1 MRFHCLGVGSIGSL
15 LATNLA
21 SLPSAR
27 VRLILRRKDLAAQL
41 LSANSPSS
49 SVDPSSTPYGS
60 LSVERNGLVRRT
72 DNLEMELTRNPA
84 DLNLSR
90 SPAFSSSSSS
100 SGRRSPRIDPAVWL
114 RNDPIDTLFITTK
127 APQTLPALRYL
138 LPRLSSRSTVVLCQ
152 NGMGVLESLLDKYW
166 PEDRSDVLERERA
179 QAGEGAAG
187 SWTTGAGNR
196 PSFIC
201 ATTTHGAWRK
211 SGGHFVHAGLG
222 DLKFG
227 VLPNRAVLST
237 LSSFPTP
244 SWSSPTENPLLN
256 PRSLVQPSLDHLPFT
271 PVTATLQTTIASL
284 LALPE
289 LQPQWLPLPTLQ
301 IAQLQK
307 LAVNA
312 SVNSITALMG
322 VNNGALVGSKKAR
335 RLVEAVA
342 QECAEV
348 FAAHIAR
355 EEGRWEPPAALE
367 RDDDDDDDLLSLPAS
382 ASRSSQLVNHSAP
395 PPLPTSHPLSAPSL
409 TDYTLR
415 ILFKTSSN
423 LSSTLSDV
431 LALQSSP
438 GFSLDNSPSLAS
450 RTEIEFINGYIVA
463 LGRRYGIDAPT
474 VRTLGELVL
483 LKEEMGRV
491 GAVDRV
497 WESRRDKLVVA
508 AAANE
513 RAAARSQSGIFGA
526 PSPPPRSPSPK
537 QRAYDRAARHSQLS
551 RESEE
556 RMREREVDRIRHS
569 QGGGGEGG

>member
-21 SLPSAR
+21 SLPSSR
-27 VRLILRRKDLAAQL
+27 VRLILRRKDLASQL
-41 LSANSPSS
+41 LDAKSPSS
-49 SVDPSSTPYGS
+49 TTGPSSTPYGS

-84 DLNLSR
+84 DLALSR
-90 SPAFSSSSSS
+90 SSSSSSSSSS
-100 SGRRSPRIDPAVWL
+100 SGRRSPRIDPAIWI

-179 QAGEGAAG
+179 QAGQDTSG
-187 SWTTGAGNR
+187 SWSTGMGNR

-211 SGGHFVHAGLG
+211 GGGHFVHAGLG

-244 SWSSPTENPLLN
+244 AWSSPSENPLLN

-271 PVTATLQTTIASL
+271 PVTATLNTTIASL

-289 LQPQWLPLPTLQ
+289 LQPQWLPLLTLQ

-312 SVNSITALMG
+312 SVNSVTALMG

-342 QECAEV
+342 HECAEV

-355 EEGRWEPPAALE
+355 EEGRWAPPAALE
-367 RDDDDDDDLLSLPAS
+367 RNDDDLLSLAAS
-382 ASRSSQLVNHSAP
+382 TSRSSQLVNHPPP
-395 PPLPTSHPLSAPSL
+395 PPLPVSHPLSAPSL

-415 ILFKTSSN
+415 VLFKTSSN
-423 LSSTLSDV
+423 LSSTLSDL
-431 LALQSSP
+431 LALHASP
-438 GFSLDNSPSLAS
+438 GFSLDNSPSLPS
-450 RTEIEFINGYIVA
+450 RTEIEFINGYITA
-463 LGRRYGIDAPT
+463 LGRRYGIATPT
-474 VRTLGELVL
+474 IRTLGELVL

-491 GAVDRV
+491 GAIDRV
-497 WESRRDKLVVA
+497 WESRRAHVA
-508 AAANE
+508 ASP
-513 RAAARSQSGIFGA
+513 R
-526 PSPPPRSPSPK
+526 PSPRASAPGSIFASPASSRPPAPR
-537 QRAYDRAARHSQLS
+537 QRAHDRAARHAQLA

-556 RMREREVDRIRHS
+556 RAREREIDRIRHS
-569 QGGGGEGG
+569 QGAGEGG